1 MKDHKRLQGAARHW
15 QTRTLVQI
23 LICAGLITVGAV
35 FYVWQRWQY
44 ISLGFDVAGLRTRA
58 AALERRLEPLE
69 VEVDY
74 LTRPERIDAIAQ
86 QRLGL
91 HMPVPSQIIVVDTDG
106 PVPAERR

>member
-1 MKDHKRLQGAARHW
+1 MKDHRRLPNTSRQW

-44 ISLGFDVAGLRTRA
+44 ISLGFDVASLRSRA

-91 HMPVPSQIIVVDTDG
+91 HTPVPSQIIVVDQDG